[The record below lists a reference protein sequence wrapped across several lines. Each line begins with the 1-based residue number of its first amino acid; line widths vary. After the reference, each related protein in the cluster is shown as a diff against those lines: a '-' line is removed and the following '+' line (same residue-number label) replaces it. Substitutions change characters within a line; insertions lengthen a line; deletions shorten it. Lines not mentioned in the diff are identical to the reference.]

1 MLRVELLS
9 SSYPLL
15 RDFFVRKVDPTLEAL
30 LQNDEGKLDAVF
42 GARHA
47 LWVPPDV
54 QVMLLPRPEAP
65 DKDPHIA
72 YPVPENWGQDARTSN
87 MLALEKMGWQCKTD
101 TSGLLNEFLGLAQE
115 EVTTKG
121 LSKVVAFV
129 KRWGPLWLCRTPG
142 HDRNLFGQCY
152 WSRPIHENYAYE
164 EPCSWDPFESAV
176 TFIEVARQANAVLTA
191 ARLLW
196 DNKPV
201 PDDVWDTL
209 KPKYFLDRY
218 MTVSR
223 SMLLALSDTGDIPQR
238 KLYLSLIV
246 NEHLGDLGI
255 PRLLLQWT
263 PDVKLLLVNGLGF
276 IRSVWVEIAQVLGN
290 VKGFLQCDGCGG
302 RYLRQGKRRAKTGQ
316 RNYCLSCQKGDRGA
330 KKIVAQHRRAL
341 QRQAQQL
348 YAEGVSIE
356 EISQQLKPNAGR
368 VKVDP
373 ETVRKWVSP
382 EGTMAH

>member
-1 MLRVELLS
+1 M
-9 SSYPLL
+9 
-15 RDFFVRKVDPTLEAL
+15 RKIDPILEAL
-30 LQNDEGKLDAVF
+30 LLNDEGNLDAVF

-47 LWVPPDV
+47 LWVPPDA
-54 QVMLLPRPEAP
+54 QVVLLPRHEAP
-65 DKDPHIA
+65 DKDSHIV

-115 EVTTKG
+115 EVTAKA

-142 HDRNLFGQCY
+142 HDRNLFGHCY
-152 WSRPIHENYAYE
+152 WSRPIHESYAYE

-176 TFIEVARQANAVLTA
+176 TFIEVARQAKAVLSA
-191 ARLLW
+191 AKLLRE
-196 DNKPV
+196 NKAV

-209 KPKYFLDRY
+209 KPKVFLASY

-223 SMLLALSDTGDIPQR
+223 SMLLRFSNEEDISYR
-238 KLYLSLIV
+238 KGYLSLIV
-246 NEHLGDLGI
+246 NEHLGDLST

-276 IRSVWVEIAQVLGN
+276 IRSVWVEIAQVLGD
-290 VKGFLQCDGCGG
+290 VKGFLQCDGCGD
-302 RYLRQGKRRAKTGQ
+302 RYLREGKRRAKTGQ
-316 RNYCLSCQKGDRGA
+316 RNYCPKCQKSDRGA
-330 KKIVAQHRRAL
+330 KKVAAQRRRDLA
-341 QRQAQQL
+341 RQAQQL
-348 YAEGVSIE
+348 YAEGVSLEDI
-356 EISQQLKPNAGR
+356 IQQLKPGTGKIKA
-368 VKVDP
+368 DP
-373 ETVRKWVSP
+373 EMVRKWVSP